1 LSALEHL
8 RGRLAELAD
17 LAGLEMLASWDQLVM
32 MPPEGTEAR
41 SMQLSTLAR
50 LVHERSSA
58 DEIGEWLDELQDE
71 ELPELDQDIV
81 RLARRD
87 WERARRVPL
96 ELAAERA
103 RAHAEAQ
110 EVWQRARA
118 DDDFASFVPALQR
131 NVELARAYGEHLA
144 GGPEG
149 AYEGLLWDFDY
160 GVKTEELRR
169 LFAELARELAP
180 LVPDSGRDA
189 GARRLAVPAAVQRSA
204 VESLM
209 RRVGVEHSSWRLD
222 VSAHPF
228 TSWLGRGDT
237 RLTTRYL
244 EDDPESLLSAL
255 HEYGHGLYERQI
267 DPALDRTNL
276 GGGTSM
282 SIHES
287 QSKLWEN
294 HVARNPAF
302 APTLAAELDA
312 AGFTVEPAELNAA
325 LVAVEPS
332 LIRVS
337 ADPLT
342 YPLHIVL
349 RFELELALIAGDL
362 AVSDLPAAWRD
373 GMRRL
378 LGVDVP
384 SDSLGCLQDIH
395 WAGGHFGYFPSYA
408 LGCLIAAQLWEKM
421 AVELR
426 DLERDLRK
434 GEVAPVKR
442 WLAEHVH
449 RHGRRLDTIP
459 LVEHATGSGI
469 RTKPFLRYVTPL
481 VGVETD

>member
-1 LSALEHL
+1 LSALEQL

-32 MPPEGTEAR
+32 MPPAGAEAR
-41 SMQLSTLAR
+41 ALQLGALAR
-50 LVHERSSA
+50 LAHERGRA
-58 DEIGEWLDELQDE
+58 AEIGGWLDELEQEPLTD
-71 ELPELDQDIV
+71 LDRDIV

-110 EVWQRARA
+110 ELWQRAREE
-118 DDDFASFVPALQR
+118 DDYASFAPALQR

-144 GGPEG
+144 GSPEG
-149 AYEGLLWDFDY
+149 AYEGLLGDFDY
-160 GVKTEELRR
+160 GLKPVELRR
-169 LFAELARELAP
+169 LFAELAEQLAP
-180 LVPDSGRDA
+180 LVPEPGR
-189 GARRLAVPAAVQRSA
+189 GAEQRRLALPAAVQRDA

-209 RRVGVEHSSWRLD
+209 RRVGVEPSSWRLD

-244 EDDPESLLSAL
+244 EDDAESLLSAL
-255 HEYGHGLYERQI
+255 HEFGHGLYERQI
-267 DPALDRTNL
+267 DPALERTNL

-287 QSKLWEN
+287 QAKLWEN

-302 APTLAAELDA
+302 APTLAAELAA
-312 AGFTVEPAELNAA
+312 AGFPVQPAELHAA

-349 RFELELALIAGDL
+349 RFELEVALIGGDL
-362 AVSDLPAAWRD
+362 AVADIPAAWHD

-378 LGVDVP
+378 LGVEVT
-384 SDSLGCLQDIH
+384 SDTFGCLQDIH

-421 AVELR
+421 TDEVQG
-426 DLERDLRK
+426 LEDDLRR
-434 GEVAPVKR
+434 GEVAQIQA
-442 WLAEHVH
+442 WLAARVH

-459 LVEHATGSGI
+459 LVEHATGTAIQTG
-469 RTKPFLRYVTPL
+469 PFLRYVAQL
-481 VGVETD
+481 VDR